1 MICRCSMTTFA
12 HLDAT
17 IVLSRQI
24 GNFIVQDDVLGFK
37 SNSRSSRVLMAS
49 MAALK
54 GYNMVTYAPLEKKHP
69 TLP

>member
-1 MICRCSMTTFA
+1 MIFEYKNR
-12 HLDAT
+12 L
-17 IVLSRQI
+17 Q
-24 GNFIVQDDVLGFK
+24 NDDVLGFK

-69 TLP
+69 TLPWFNCFQTLQTLR

>member
-1 MICRCSMTTFA
+1 MICHCSATTFA

-17 IVLSRQI
+17 IVLSKQ
-24 GNFIVQDDVLGFK
+24 GFK
-37 SNSRSSRVLMAS
+37 SNLRSSRVLMAS

-54 GYNMVTYAPLEKKHP
+54 GYNMVTYAPLKKKHP